1 MLMLMMMMEEEEE
14 ETHQPNSFSQSK
26 CVREQDQTNLE
37 SDDIDGCNESDNERA
52 CQLKKYQYLMMF
64 LNNVLKLLMMSH
76 KKGKYLI
83 S

>member
-1 MLMLMMMMEEEEE
+1 MLMMKEEEEEE

-52 CQLKKYQYLMMF
+52 CQLKKCQYLMTF
-64 LNNVLKLLMMSH
+64 
-76 KKGKYLI
+76 
-83 S
+83 